1 MSHDPAFLDQCVDHI
16 LAINRTNIEIQRGN
30 FSSWWENRRRQ
41 DAFEL
46 ARQEKLQ
53 KDIGRLTE
61 SAPPCLRL
69 VRTGRRRVSSAW
81 TRPGP
86 RRRTGALWATRR
98 PS

>member
-1 MSHDPAFLDQCVDHI
+1 MCIRDRCVDHI

-53 KDIGRLTE
+53 KDIGL
-61 SAPPCLRL
+61 SLIHIL
-69 VRTGRRRVSSAW
+69 VRTVVLPNAVDGIVTGCILAVGRIVGESA
-81 TRPGP
+81 
-86 RRRTGALWATRR
+86 ALLL
-98 PS
+98 SLIHI